1 MQNKLPRARLEFTKD
16 TKRHLKRLA
25 LDAIT
30 KSKIEIKNP
39 DLRPGDVADL
49 VDRFVGCLEL
59 YADSIPHSL
68 SLYPPKQQKRRE
80 AVRSMGT
87 ALQRALDIYM
97 ALDDGVKR
105 YVFSEAMGELATA
118 YGEENP
124 FPNNYQTGQIIFEEE
139 VAVLFDLQIIAKA
152 ISAAAENMPNSHD
165 EPIELV
171 IARALER
178 LFFDFDIPFTTSE
191 TSFAAE
197 CLRSVL
203 ELGGIKKD
211 RMDYW
216 LMKAKKHPESISLLV
231 NKYRETN
238 EKNG

>member
-1 MQNKLPRARLEFTKD
+1 MQNNLPRARLEFTKD
-16 TKRHLKRLA
+16 TKCHLKRLA

-30 KSKIEIKNP
+30 KTKLEIKNP
-39 DLRPGDVADL
+39 DLRPGDVAGL
-49 VDRFVGCLEL
+49 VDWFVGCLEA

-80 AVRSMGT
+80 AIRSMGT

-105 YVFSEAMGELATA
+105 YVFSEAMGELAKA
-118 YGEENP
+118 YGEDNP

-152 ISAAAENMPNSHD
+152 ISAAAENMPNSND
-165 EPIELV
+165 EPIELL
-171 IARALER
+171 IARALES
-178 LFFDFDIPFTTSE
+178 LFFETGIPFTTSE

-197 CLRSVL
+197 CLRAVL
-203 ELGGIKKD
+203 GLAGIEKD

-216 LMKAKKHPESISLLV
+216 LMKAKKHPESISALAY
-231 NKYRETN
+231 KYRESN
-238 EKNG
+238 EKSS